1 MPIREL
7 QTNIFAQKGCVVNFV
22 SWLEIGA
29 HFLYCALYENAIV
42 KESHAR
48 KIPFLN
54 LFPSFEFE
62 FFLKKKQWERSKT
75 NINFILFSSI
85 YSLKKSNDNEN
96 I

>member
-7 QTNIFAQKGCVVNFV
+7 QTNIFAQKGCVVNFA

-62 FFLKKKQWERSKT
+62 FFLKKKAMRKVKNEYKFY
-75 NINFILFSSI
+75 FIFVDLFI
-85 YSLKKSNDNEN
+85 EKIKW
-96 I
+96 